1 MTSYKMYKMNGLR
14 RSVDLDY
21 RGREVT
27 MRAVC
32 RRCGAVLTNIEP
44 DVPSG
49 EFWHGPRIRR
59 GKRWP
64 CLNDLKTFSMK
75 SREVEPFER
84 KSVRRAARRA
94 ERFR

>member
-14 RSVDLDY
+14 RSVDVDY

-32 RRCGAVLTNIEP
+32 RRCGAVLMNIEP
-44 DVPSG
+44 DMPFG
-49 EFWHGPRIRR
+49 EFWHGPRVR
-59 GKRWP
+59 GGKIER
-64 CLNDLKTFSMK
+64 CVNDLTTFSLE

-84 KSVRRAARRA
+84 KSVRRAAKRA
-94 ERFR
+94 EKFR